1 MRVTCRA
8 SVLLGVPRMTTT
20 RRLGSFEVF
29 PIALGCMG
37 MSGMYGAADE
47 DESIATIHQAV
58 DSGINLLDTG
68 DFYGMGHNEM
78 LIGRAIRGR
87 RDKVLLSVKFGAM
100 RGPDSAWL
108 GFDARP
114 AAVKNFLA
122 YTLKR
127 LGVDYI
133 DIYRPSRL
141 DPNVPIEDTIG
152 AIAELVKAGY
162 VRAIGLSEVG
172 VDTIRR
178 AHAVHPITDLQ
189 IEYAIISRM
198 PERAIFPLLRELG
211 IGVTAYG
218 VLSRGLL
225 SGSLPAGRGDL
236 RAHLP
241 RFREE
246 NLEQNRKLIETLA
259 TLAAK
264 RGVTP
269 TQLAIAWVL
278 ARGADIV
285 PVIGARRRPQ
295 LEESLGAL
303 SITLSED
310 DLQQIEKSMPPDAV
324 AGTRYDENQMKA
336 LDSEGR

>member
-1 MRVTCRA
+1 
-8 SVLLGVPRMTTT
+8 MTTT
-20 RRLGSFEVF
+20 RHVGTFEVF
-29 PIALGCMG
+29 PLALGCMG

-47 DESIATIHQAV
+47 NESIATIHQAI

-100 RGPDSAWL
+100 RGPDSSWL
-108 GFDARP
+108 GFDTRP
-114 AAVKNFLA
+114 AAVKNFVA

-141 DPNVPIEDTIG
+141 DPKVPIEETIG

-211 IGVTAYG
+211 IGATAYG

-225 SGSLPAGRGDL
+225 SGSLPAAKGDL

-241 RFREE
+241 RFRND
-246 NLEQNRKLIETLA
+246 NLEQNRKLIDTLQ
-259 TLAAK
+259 TLAAA

-278 ARGADIV
+278 ARGEFIV

-303 SITLSED
+303 SIELSAA
-310 DLQQIEKSMPPDAV
+310 DLEQIERAMPPDAV

-336 LDSEGR
+336 LDSERST

>member
-1 MRVTCRA
+1 MK
-8 SVLLGVPRMTTT
+8 TT
-20 RRLGSFEVF
+20 RRLGTFEVF

-47 DESIATIHQAV
+47 AESIATIHQAI

-100 RGPDSAWL
+100 RGPDAAWL

-127 LGVDYI
+127 LGADYI
-133 DIYRPSRL
+133 DIYRPARL
-141 DPNVPIEDTIG
+141 DPNVAIEDTIG

-172 VDTIRR
+172 VDAIRR
-178 AHAVHPITDLQ
+178 AHAVHPISDLQ

-198 PERAIFPLLRELG
+198 PERAIFPLLRELD

-225 SGSLPAGRGDL
+225 AGSLPTGGADL

-241 RFREE
+241 RFRSE
-246 NLEQNRKLIETLA
+246 NLEQNQKLIDTLNTLA
-259 TLAAK
+259 TA

-269 TQLAIAWVL
+269 AQLAIAWVL
-278 ARGADIV
+278 ARGESIV

-295 LEESLGAL
+295 LEDSLGAL
-303 SITLSED
+303 SIQLTD
-310 DLQQIEKSMPPDAV
+310 ADLQQIEQAMPPDAV

-336 LDSEGR
+336 LDSERRSHT